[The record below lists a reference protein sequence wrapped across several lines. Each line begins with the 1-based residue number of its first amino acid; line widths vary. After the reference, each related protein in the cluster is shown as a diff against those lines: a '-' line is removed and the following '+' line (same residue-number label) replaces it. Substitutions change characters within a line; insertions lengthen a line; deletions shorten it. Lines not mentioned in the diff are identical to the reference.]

1 MSNDD
6 RMTPG
11 RSNYGKTKAVVLLA
25 HQNGWTI
32 DEAVQHSGKPRA
44 SLFYCSYRLGLP
56 FRCLKPRAK
65 WGSVKDCLIKASEQG
80 LTYAQASELYN
91 ISRASLYHA
100 ANQLNISLKP
110 SKHKK

>member
-1 MSNDD
+1 MSADD

-32 DEAVQHSGKPRA
+32 DEAVAHSGRPRA

-91 ISRASLYHA
+91 ISRTSLYDA
-100 ANQLNISLKP
+100 AKQLNLSLKS

>member
-1 MSNDD
+1 MSADD

-25 HQNGWTI
+25 HKNGWTI
-32 DEAVQHSGKPRA
+32 DEAVQYSGKPRG

-56 FRCLKPRAK
+56 FRTLKPRAK
-65 WGSVKDCLIKASEQG
+65 WGSVKACLIQASEQG
-80 LTYAQASELYN
+80 LTYAQASEVYN
-91 ISRASLYHA
+91 ISRTSLYDA
-100 ANQLNISLKP
+100 AKQMNLSLKP